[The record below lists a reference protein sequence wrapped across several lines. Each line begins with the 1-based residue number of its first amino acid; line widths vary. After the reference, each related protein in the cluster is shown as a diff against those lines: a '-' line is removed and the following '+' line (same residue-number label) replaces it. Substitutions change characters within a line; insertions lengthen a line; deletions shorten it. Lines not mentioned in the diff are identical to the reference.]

1 LLFLAALQLLTVI
14 PFSWQRRTDPEGWGG
29 STAYFPLVGLVIGLI
44 LAGLNWLFSLILP
57 QSIVN
62 TFLIAFLAGISGA
75 RHLNGFIHSCDGLAS
90 HKTIEERQR
99 VVQDTRVGAFGITGV
114 VLLFLVKYIALSN
127 LPGLIF
133 MPLLVF
139 MPVVSR
145 WAMVYAIFT
154 GVHAPPSAPGA
165 VLKRGTTWKRFTIAT
180 VITFAIAL
188 VFIPL
193 FQLTGLV
200 ILFGV
205 WLITVVM
212 MLIIK
217 NRFAG
222 LSNAHYGAVNEVAE
236 VSAII
241 IAIVL
246 AEMGFA

>member
-1 LLFLAALQLLTVI
+1 MSFLSALQFLTII
-14 PFSWQRRTDPEGWGG
+14 PLSWRHRTFPEELGG
-29 STAYFPLVGLVIGLI
+29 STASFPLVGLIIGLL
-44 LAGLNWLFSLILP
+44 LAGLNWLFGLILP
-57 QSIVN
+57 RSIVN
-62 TFLIAFLAGISGA
+62 AFLIVLLAGITGA
-75 RHLNGFIHSCDGLAS
+75 RHLNGFIHSCDGLTG
-90 HKTIEERQR
+90 HKTIEERRR

-114 VLLFLVKYIALSN
+114 VLLLLVKYISLSN
-127 LPGLIF
+127 LPGHIS

-154 GVHAPPSAPGA
+154 GVHAPPSAPGE
-165 VLKRGTTWKRFTIAT
+165 VLKRGTTWPRFTIAT

-200 ILFGV
+200 ILFGI

-212 MLIIK
+212 ALIIK

-241 IAIVL
+241 IAVLL
-246 AEMGFA
+246 AELGLA

>member
-1 LLFLAALQLLTVI
+1 LSFLSALQFLTII
-14 PFSWQRRTDPEGWGG
+14 PLSWRHRTFPEELGG
-29 STAYFPLVGLVIGLI
+29 STAYFPLVGLIIGLL
-44 LAGLNWLFSLILP
+44 LAGLNWLFGLILP
-57 QSIVN
+57 RSIVN
-62 TFLIAFLAGISGA
+62 AFLIVLLAGITGA
-75 RHLNGFIHSCDGLAS
+75 RHLNGFIHSCDGLTG
-90 HKTIEERQR
+90 HKTIEERRR
-99 VVQDTRVGAFGITGV
+99 VVKDTRVGAFGITGV
-114 VLLFLVKYIALSN
+114 VLLLLVKYISLSN
-127 LPGLIF
+127 LPGHIF

-154 GVHAPPSAPGA
+154 GVHAPPSAPGE
-165 VLKRGTTWKRFTIAT
+165 VLKRGTTWPRFTVAT

-200 ILFGV
+200 ILFGI

-212 MLIIK
+212 ALIIK

-236 VSAII
+236 VSAVI
-241 IAIVL
+241 IAVLL
-246 AEMGFA
+246 AELGLA

>member
-1 LLFLAALQLLTVI
+1 MSFLSALQFLTII
-14 PFSWQRRTDPEGWGG
+14 PLSWRHRTFPEELGG
-29 STAYFPLVGLVIGLI
+29 STAYFPLVGLIIGLL
-44 LAGLNWLFSLILP
+44 LAGLNWLFGLILP
-57 QSIVN
+57 RSIVN
-62 TFLIAFLAGISGA
+62 AFLIVLLAGITGA
-75 RHLNGFIHSCDGLAS
+75 RHLNGFIHSCDGLTG
-90 HKTIEERQR
+90 HKTIEERRR
-99 VVQDTRVGAFGITGV
+99 VVKDTRVGAFGITGV
-114 VLLFLVKYIALSN
+114 VLLLLVKYISLSN
-127 LPGLIF
+127 LPGHIS

-154 GVHAPPSAPGA
+154 GVHAPPSAPGE
-165 VLKRGTTWKRFTIAT
+165 VLKRGTTWPRFTIAT

-200 ILFGV
+200 ILFGI

-212 MLIIK
+212 ALIIK

-241 IAIVL
+241 IAVLL
-246 AEMGFA
+246 AELGLA